1 MQKVVTSSIFVL
13 ILKTINN
20 MLDKTHFFWDTFEN
34 GEFSVSSS
42 E

>member
-13 ILKTINN
+13 ILKMINN
-20 MLDKTHFFWDTFEN
+20 MLDKTNFFWDTFEN